1 MISKL
6 LQARNVKYA
15 FSFFLIAILKHRY
28 LMEIWLKFGEPLFSI
43 KILQKFLFISL
54 LLSCAVTFT

>member
-28 LMEIWLKFGEPLFSI
+28 LMEIW
-43 KILQKFLFISL
+43 
-54 LLSCAVTFT
+54 